1 MWGDNPDRLTHAIW
15 ACYIGCEQHG
25 DIDTIPSLAK
35 LQDEFGC
42 SRTALLYAISQLEQK
57 GMISRVSKNKAWQVR
72 RGIPMFHAE
81 RLLGVI
87 LPLFTNDVIKN
98 MVDGLQ
104 STVDQLGA
112 HLILMQHGSTIPQE
126 QQCVEALIQAGCSS
140 LVLYPCVRL
149 TKQLADDYLN
159 TNSYD
164 ANLVLADGGYTEHN
178 YPMVGID
185 NYKLGYDVTQTLIQ
199 MGHQRIAFMG
209 LPSESGTA
217 PSGAVTDRYRA
228 FLNAMYA
235 ASLAVTQDDL
245 MVVNPS
251 SEQGFYGPIVEYLIK
266 WDSGDHAQTALICFN
281 DECAQIVL
289 QLADEHAIELRGRLA
304 LAGFDNLEGMR
315 AIPLALS
322 TNNDFFT
329 LGRVAARLALY
340 GIRHGHFYIPANV
353 IIRQEPV

>member
-15 ACYIGCEQHG
+15 ACYIGCERHG

-35 LQDEFGC
+35 LQNEFGC

-57 GMISRVSKNKAWQVR
+57 GMISRVAKNKAWQVR
-72 RGIPMFHAE
+72 RGIPMFNGG
-81 RLLGVI
+81 RLLGVV
-87 LPLFTNDVIKN
+87 LPLFTNDVIKH
-98 MVDGLQ
+98 MCDGLQ

-112 HLILMQHGSTIPQE
+112 HLILMQYGSTIARE
-126 QQCVEALIQAGCSS
+126 QQCVETLIHVGCSS
-140 LVLYPCVRL
+140 LVIYPCVRL
-149 TKQLADDYLN
+149 PKQQADDYLN
-159 TNSYD
+159 TNQYA
-164 ANLVLADGGYTEHN
+164 ANLVLADSGYTEHN

-199 MGHQRIAFMG
+199 MGHQHIAFMG

-228 FLNAMYA
+228 FLNAMHA
-235 ASLAVTQDDL
+235 ASLTVTPDDI
-245 MVVNPS
+245 MVVNPKT
-251 SEQGFYGPIVEYLIK
+251 EQDFYSPILDYLTK
-266 WDSGDHAQTALICFN
+266 WDLSDHTQTAMICWD

-289 QLADEHAIELRGRLA
+289 QLAEEHGIELRGRLA
-304 LAGFDNLEGMR
+304 LAGFDNLEGLR
-315 AIPLALS
+315 EIPLVLS

-329 LGRVAARLALY
+329 LGRMAARLALY